1 MVITARS
8 AAVGGTRGIRPAAW
22 RISRAL
28 PTLPVTAG
36 RPSTRS
42 AALAIDADHGF
53 RHRAAASGVRWLTG
67 QLP

>member
-8 AAVGGTRGIRPAAW
+8 AAVGGTQHTPAAW
-22 RISRAL
+22 RISPAL

-36 RPSTRS
+36 RPSTRNV
-42 AALAIDADHGF
+42 ALAIDADHGF